1 MSQRCVHKVPGDSVE
16 DFTLERRTEV
26 NTIVICHCMSQ
37 FSSEKLPDGSADSHL
52 SHAVREFSVAY
63 SEP

>member
-1 MSQRCVHKVPGDSVE
+1 MSRRCVHKVLGESVE

-26 NTIVICHCMSQ
+26 HTIVICHCMSQ
-37 FSSEKLPDGSADSHL
+37 PSSEMLPNGSAGSYL
-52 SHAVREFSVAY
+52 SHAVGEFSVAY